1 MKGNVILGTAR
12 GKMGDIVA
20 KVVHGKQIY
29 AKYQPNIFNPNS
41 QKQETQRIIFAECVA
56 FVKDFLSDNA
66 LNSFFAVQI
75 GSARNIFLNINRF
88 AIYCSRTLKGAQG
101 YFSKIKAPLMVSEI
115 NENEFLNEYVVGEN
129 GLIPVIGGV
138 QLANTK
144 IYFGS
149 ISKLKGNSI
158 VVKAL
163 FTDPLTETGCK
174 GYTDKRTITQHQV
187 TAPENA
193 RKKGFQLTPDD
204 CGNWPFIYEVTMP
217 ATFEISSAMPQELTV
232 ENEGII
238 FVHLMFT
245 TKWKETI
252 GYQLVDNPPS
262 LP

>member
-20 KVVHGKQIY
+20 KVVHGRQIY
-29 AKYQPNIFNPNS
+29 AKYQPNVFNPNS
-41 QKQETQRIIFAECVA
+41 QKQGTQRIIFADCVA
-56 FVKDFLSDNA
+56 FVKDFLSDNV

-88 AIYCSRTLKGAQG
+88 AIYCNRTLRGAQG

-115 NENEFLNEYVVGEN
+115 NENEFSNEYVVGVN
-129 GLIPVIGGV
+129 GLIPIIGGV

-149 ISKLKGNSI
+149 ISKLKVNSI

-163 FTDPLTETGCK
+163 TTEPLAVTGCK
-174 GYTDKRTITQHQV
+174 GYRDKRTITQHPV

-193 RKKGFQLTPDD
+193 RQKGFQLTPDD
-204 CGNWPFIYEVTMP
+204 CGNWPFIYEVTLP
-217 ATFEISSAMPQELTV
+217 ATFEISSAMPQELVV
-232 ENEGII
+232 ENEGVNI
-238 FVHLMFT
+238 VHLMFT
-245 TKWKETI
+245 TRLKETI
-252 GYQLVDNPPS
+252 GYQLVDNPAL

>member
-41 QKQETQRIIFAECVA
+41 QKQGTQRIIFAECVA

-88 AIYCSRTLKGAQG
+88 AIYCSRTLRGAQG

-129 GLIPVIGGV
+129 GLIPVIDGV
-138 QLANTK
+138 QLAKTK

-149 ISKLKGNSI
+149 ISKLKGKNI

-163 FTDPLTETGCK
+163 STDPLSATGCK
-174 GYTDKRTITQHQV
+174 GYTDKRTITQHPV
-187 TAPENA
+187 DSPENA
-193 RKKGFQLTPDD
+193 RQKGFKLTPND

-245 TKWKETI
+245 TKLKETI
-252 GYQLVDNPPS
+252 GYQLIDNPAS